1 MNILLIP
8 RSVEMVMKRRYPPYT
23 KDHMKFLVGKTVP
36 VLPSR
41 DPTAGK
47 VDTWFI
53 VALVI
58 AFGSAIVQW
67 RTAVAKEA

>member
-1 MNILLIP
+1 
-8 RSVEMVMKRRYPPYT
+8 MVMKRRYPPYT
-23 KDHMKFLVGKTVP
+23 KEHMRFLVGKTVP

-41 DPTAGK
+41 DPNAK
-47 VDTWFI
+47 SYDPWFV

-67 RTAVAKEA
+67 LSAVARE